1 MQPSQIEVVPMKGK
15 STRADKFI
23 RNPDVVLHEEDE
35 DGALVFNPDNDQV
48 KVLNRTG
55 FFIWNLCD
63 GRHDLESMLFAL
75 ENSYRGTDDHQ
86 VSQQVASFIDEMV
99 TSGFIGT
106 VENG

>member
-1 MQPSQIEVVPMKGK
+1 MKDK
-15 STRADKFI
+15 STRAGRFI

-63 GRHDLESMLFAL
+63 GKHEMDGMIIAL
-75 ENSYRGTDDHQ
+75 INSFDGTTDHQ
-86 VSQQVASFIDEMV
+86 VSRQVASFIDEMV
-99 TSGFIGT
+99 KSGFIGT